1 MLAAGK
7 TAGLENIKPSGL
19 SIVRGGRGS
28 HCGNCSARSSPT
40 RCARVIYR
48 QSAHGVVKFATGR
61 RERRLI
67 DDEYPMLGMALT
79 RADQEDIWQ
88 SAIAATRLIITGW
101 RRGEVLGLGLSEGD
115 PRNELPD
122 R

>member
-1 MLAAGK
+1 MAFRSYAVAVGRIVA
-7 TAGLENIKPSGL
+7 TARRDLHLRGAPGS
-19 SIVRGGRGS
+19 SID
-28 HCGNCSARSSPT
+28 NP
-40 RCARVIYR
+40 
-48 QSAHGVVKFATGR
+48 AHGVVKFATGR
-61 RERRLI
+61 RDRRLAV
-67 DDEYPMLGMALT
+67 DEYPILGMALT

-101 RRGEVLGLGLSEGD
+101 RLGEVLGLGLSEGD

>member
-1 MLAAGK
+1 
-7 TAGLENIKPSGL
+7 
-19 SIVRGGRGS
+19 
-28 HCGNCSARSSPT
+28 
-40 RCARVIYR
+40 
-48 QSAHGVVKFATGR
+48 
-61 RERRLI
+61 
-67 DDEYPMLGMALT
+67 MLGMALT

-101 RRGEVLGLGLSEGD
+101 RLGEVLGLGLSEGD

>member
-1 MLAAGK
+1 MDHRQVM
-7 TAGLENIKPSGL
+7 GLLVVATLGAIFTYA
-19 SIVRGGRGS
+19 VRQG
-28 HCGNCSARSSPT
+28 
-40 RCARVIYR
+40 YR
-48 QSAHGVVKFATGR
+48 IDNPAHGVVKFATGR
-61 RERRLI
+61 RERRLAV
-67 DDEYPMLGMALT
+67 DEYPILGMALT

-101 RRGEVLGLGLSEGD
+101 RLGEVLGLGLSEGD